1 MKHKSDDYKISAVKY
16 YLKNKDNIRKTCK
29 IFDCSKISLQR
40 CIDRYKTTKNITRK
54 NRTPIS
60 YKINK
65 DQVKTA
71 VNMID
76 KNEQLTM
83 DELLFSIYIYMFV
96 SLSASYAG
104 NACAVRQSIIKY
116 TTNSNETQFFDWLVT
131 SMKSVNQ
138 ILENTPIIFESNY
151 IYPNPSNT
159 TSINFKNFDLLTSH
173 HDIHELNDNSI
184 NEITEKY
191 IRRKERLIKTIKEQN
206 KINFI
211 RYCKNQQ
218 NIEEEEI
225 LKFYKNIKNINTNL
239 LFNFILISD
248 NNDLVIPNSLLKDNF
263 IYINLN
269 NYIDDDIL
277 NETNTYFKIIKTYK
291 CIFDLVK

>member
-1 MKHKSDDYKISAVKY
+1 M
-16 YLKNKDNIRKTCK
+16 
-29 IFDCSKISLQR
+29 FISL
-40 CIDRYKTTKNITRK
+40 
-54 NRTPIS
+54 S
-60 YKINK
+60 
-65 DQVKTA
+65 
-71 VNMID
+71 
-76 KNEQLTM
+76 
-83 DELLFSIYIYMFV
+83 S
-96 SLSASYAG
+96 SYATG
-104 NACAVRQSIIKY
+104 HGCAIRQSIINY
-116 TTNSNETQFFDWLVT
+116 TTNPNETQFFDWLMT

-151 IYPNPSNT
+151 IYRNLLDT
-159 TSINFKNFDLLTSH
+159 ISINFKNFDLLTSH
-173 HDIHELNDNSI
+173 HDIHKFNDNSI

-225 LKFYKNIKNINTNL
+225 LKFYKNVKNINANL

-277 NETNTYFKIIKTYK
+277 NETNEYSKIIKTYK

>member
-1 MKHKSDDYKISAVKY
+1 M
-16 YLKNKDNIRKTCK
+16 YL
-29 IFDCSKISLQR
+29 
-40 CIDRYKTTKNITRK
+40 
-54 NRTPIS
+54 
-60 YKINK
+60 
-65 DQVKTA
+65 
-71 VNMID
+71 
-76 KNEQLTM
+76 
-83 DELLFSIYIYMFV
+83 
-96 SLSASYAG
+96 SLSSSYAG
-104 NACAVRQSIIKY
+104 NACAVRQSITNY
-116 TTNSNETQFFDWLVT
+116 TTNSKETQFFDWLVT

-151 IYPNPSNT
+151 IYPNRSNT
-159 TSINFKNFDLLTSH
+159 TSINFKNFDLLISH
-173 HDIHELNDNSI
+173 HDIHKFNDNSI

-211 RYCKNQQ
+211 RYCKNQP

-225 LKFYKNIKNINTNL
+225 LKFYKNVKNINTNL

-248 NNDLVIPNSLLKDNF
+248 NNDLVIPNSLLNDNF

-277 NETNTYFKIIKTYK
+277 NEKDEYFKIIKKYK
-291 CIFDLVK
+291 CVFDLVK

>member
-1 MKHKSDDYKISAVKY
+1 M
-16 YLKNKDNIRKTCK
+16 YL
-29 IFDCSKISLQR
+29 
-40 CIDRYKTTKNITRK
+40 
-54 NRTPIS
+54 
-60 YKINK
+60 
-65 DQVKTA
+65 
-71 VNMID
+71 
-76 KNEQLTM
+76 
-83 DELLFSIYIYMFV
+83 
-96 SLSASYAG
+96 SLSSSYTSY
-104 NACAVRQSIIKY
+104 ACAVRHSIIKY
-116 TTNSNETQFFDWLVT
+116 TINSNENTTNSNETRFLNSNETHFFDWLVT

-151 IYPNPSNT
+151 IYPNSLNT
-159 TSINFKNFDLLTSH
+159 TSIKFKNFDLLISH
-173 HDIHELNDNSI
+173 HDIHEFNDNSI

-191 IRRKERLIKTIKEQN
+191 IRRHKRLINTIKEQN

-225 LKFYKNIKNINTNL
+225 LKFYKNIKNINPNL

-277 NETNTYFKIIKTYK
+277 NETNEYFKIIKTYK
-291 CIFDLVK
+291 CVFDLVK